1 MTIVFPNMVPARAEI
16 HLDMVDSLGG
26 PVLEM
31 RQNSARPMA
40 LSRRGGELWYGFVIN
55 DSTVDVILP
64 DERVACVV
72 SFLNHEDAQHA
83 FPRGASILFGD
94 GVSTRGVLRLK

>member
-1 MTIVFPNMVPARAEI
+1 
-16 HLDMVDSLGG
+16 
-26 PVLEM
+26 M
-31 RQNSARPMA
+31 RQNNARPMA

-55 DSTVDVILP
+55 DSTIDVILP
-64 DERVACVV
+64 GETVTCVV

-83 FPRGASILFGD
+83 FPRGSSILFGD

>member
-1 MTIVFPNMVPARAEI
+1 MMTIVFPNMVPARAEI

-31 RQNSARPMA
+31 RQN
-40 LSRRGGELWYGFVIN
+40 
-55 DSTVDVILP
+55 TVDVILP
-64 DERVACVV
+64 GERVACVV

>member
-1 MTIVFPNMVPARAEI
+1 MTIVFPNMVAARAEI

-31 RQNSARPMA
+31 RQNNARPMA

-64 DERVACVV
+64 GERVACVV
-72 SFLNHEDAQHA
+72 SFLNMRTRNMRSRAA
-83 FPRGASILFGD
+83 RLFCS
-94 GVSTRGVLRLK
+94 VTE